1 MKTAVGRRIA
11 AFTFMERCFCMSKSR
26 KSFVDDVLDR
36 ASDVGRDS
44 RDLTRR
50 ALTGKNKRKKGKK
63 STRKLVKRNNRAIEA
78 LVVQLEQYIKHDRE
92 KAKARDAG

>member
-1 MKTAVGRRIA
+1 
-11 AFTFMERCFCMSKSR
+11 MSKSR

-36 ASDVGRDS
+36 ASDIGRDS

-50 ALTGKNKRKKGKK
+50 ALTGKKKKRKKGKK

-78 LVVQLEQYIKHDRE
+78 LVVQLEQYNKRDRE

>member
-1 MKTAVGRRIA
+1 
-11 AFTFMERCFCMSKSR
+11 MSKSR

-36 ASDVGRDS
+36 ASDIGRDS

-50 ALTGKNKRKKGKK
+50 ALTGKKKRKKGKK

-78 LVVQLEQYIKHDRE
+78 LVVQLEQYNKRDRE

>member
-1 MKTAVGRRIA
+1 
-11 AFTFMERCFCMSKSR
+11 MSKSR

-36 ASDVGRDS
+36 ASDIGRDS
-44 RDLTRR
+44 RDMTRR
-50 ALTGKNKRKKGKK
+50 ALTGKKKRKKGKK

-78 LVVQLEQYIKHDRE
+78 LVMQLEQYNKRDRE